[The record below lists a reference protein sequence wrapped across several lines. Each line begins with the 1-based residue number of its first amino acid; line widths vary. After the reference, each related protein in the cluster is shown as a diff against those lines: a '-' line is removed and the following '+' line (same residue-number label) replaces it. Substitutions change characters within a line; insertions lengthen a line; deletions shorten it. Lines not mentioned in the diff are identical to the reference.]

1 MEINTLTKLAMNK
14 VAIIESLNCTGDIKR
29 RLLDLG
35 IVKGTAIQ
43 PILQSPSGDP
53 RAFRVRGSTIALRKE
68 DAQNVIIRTDFL

>member
-1 MEINTLTKLAMNK
+1 MKLYTLDKLAMNHIAK
-14 VAIIESLNCTGDIKR
+14 IEALNCSGDIRR

-35 IVKGTAIQ
+35 IVKNTTIE

-68 DAQNVIIRTDFL
+68 DAQNSLINIF